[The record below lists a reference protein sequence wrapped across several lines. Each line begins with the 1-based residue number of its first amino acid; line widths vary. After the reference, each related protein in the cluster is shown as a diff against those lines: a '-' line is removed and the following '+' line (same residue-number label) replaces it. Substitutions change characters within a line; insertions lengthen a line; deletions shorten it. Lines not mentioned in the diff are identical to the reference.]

1 MRGVALPDR
10 SPPNEPDEA
19 AGVPRVRSRADM
31 RALRTRIH
39 KGQPPAADVLRQA
52 AADCAAIVER
62 GEPYLQR
69 RAAETLR
76 MILAVLNEPCP
87 PASPD
92 LAPRGAEPRR
102 PLTPEEEQQRI
113 RSPRLARRA
122 ALDNGRVRYRLIRT

>member
-1 MRGVALPDR
+1 
-10 SPPNEPDEA
+10 
-19 AGVPRVRSRADM
+19 M
-31 RALRTRIH
+31 RAVRNRIRD
-39 KGQPPAADVLRQA
+39 GQPPAPDVLRKA

-62 GEPYLQR
+62 GERYLQR

-92 LAPRGAEPRR
+92 LVPRGAEARR
-102 PLTPEEEQQRI
+102 PLTPEEEQQRT

-122 ALDNGRVRYRLIRT
+122 ALDNGRVRYRLGRT